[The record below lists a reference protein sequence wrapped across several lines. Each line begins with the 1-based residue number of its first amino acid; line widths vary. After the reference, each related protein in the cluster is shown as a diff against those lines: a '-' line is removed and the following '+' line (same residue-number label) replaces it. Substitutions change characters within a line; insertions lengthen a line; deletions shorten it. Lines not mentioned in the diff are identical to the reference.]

1 MIAGHLCRKAGYWYM
16 VLETKDVDG
25 KRKPKW
31 MATRLPVKGNKKQAE
46 DMLYQ
51 KRVEYSAL
59 QRFSKNTGAML
70 FSDYLTGWLQSR
82 RNEVAK
88 ATFNSYSFILNNQV
102 IPYYEAQKIYLFELR
117 PSDIAAYHQSLL
129 RKSVSPNTVIRHH
142 AVIHKALEDAVYR
155 ELIPSNPAA
164 RVRRPKKKEYI
175 ANPYTVDEC
184 RQLLEKIQ
192 GEQLDLAITLAI
204 YSGMRR
210 GELLGLR
217 WGAIDFSENVIHIN
231 HSLVYGVVE
240 KKHVAIGQ
248 DKLKRDA
255 SFRTLPM
262 VELIRN
268 KLCEEAERRY
278 GSLTPPAQDYI
289 LVDKFGK
296 VLKPNSFSD
305 AFKNLLKRHGLRH
318 IRLHDLRHSCANLLI
333 TARVPLIEVQQWL
346 GHSSITTTADMY
358 SHLTFDTKLNSAE
371 TIKNFE
377 EA

>member
-1 MIAGHLCRKAGYWYM
+1 
-16 VLETKDVDG
+16 
-25 KRKPKW
+25 
-31 MATRLPVKGNKKQAE
+31 
-46 DMLYQ
+46 MLYQ

-59 QRFSKNTGAML
+59 QRFQKNTGTML
-70 FSDYLTGWLQSR
+70 FSDYLMGWLHSR
-82 RNEVAK
+82 KNEIAK
-88 ATFNSYSFILNNQV
+88 ATFDSYSFILNNQV
-102 IPYYEAQKIYLFELR
+102 IPYYEAQNTKLFELE
-117 PSDIAAYHQSLL
+117 PSDIAAYHKRMLE
-129 RKSVSPNTVIRHH
+129 KGVSPNTVIRHH

-175 ANPYTVDEC
+175 TNPYTVDEC

-192 GEQLDLAITLAI
+192 DEKLELAITLAI
-204 YSGMRR
+204 YTGMRR

-217 WGAIDFSENVIHIN
+217 WGAIDFSENLIHIN
-231 HSLVYGVVE
+231 HSLVRGVVE
-240 KKHVAIGQ
+240 DKYVAIGQ
-248 DKLKRDA
+248 GKLKRDA

-268 KLCEEAERRY
+268 KLCKEAERRY

-289 LVDKFGK
+289 LVDKYGK
-296 VLKPNSFSD
+296 VFKPNSFSD
-305 AFKNLLKRHGLRH
+305 SFKKLLKRHGLRH

-358 SHLTFDTKLNSAE
+358 SHLTFETKLNSAE

-377 EA
+377 ET

>member
-1 MIAGHLCRKAGYWYM
+1 M
-16 VLETKDVDG
+16 
-25 KRKPKW
+25 
-31 MATRLPVKGNKKQAE
+31 
-46 DMLYQ
+46 
-51 KRVEYSAL
+51 
-59 QRFSKNTGAML
+59 
-70 FSDYLTGWLQSR
+70 
-82 RNEVAK
+82 
-88 ATFNSYSFILNNQV
+88 
-102 IPYYEAQKIYLFELR
+102 
-117 PSDIAAYHQSLL
+117 
-129 RKSVSPNTVIRHH
+129 
-142 AVIHKALEDAVYR
+142 
-155 ELIPSNPAA
+155 
-164 RVRRPKKKEYI
+164 
-175 ANPYTVDEC
+175 
-184 RQLLEKIQ
+184 
-192 GEQLDLAITLAI
+192 
-204 YSGMRR
+204 
-210 GELLGLR
+210 
-217 WGAIDFSENVIHIN
+217 
-231 HSLVYGVVE
+231 
-240 KKHVAIGQ
+240 
-248 DKLKRDA
+248 KRDA

-358 SHLTFDTKLNSAE
+358 SHLTFDTKLNCAE